1 MPPEK
6 GEHYAYAYGVV
17 CGKYSKL
24 FDYRVMENFIEARG
38 ISEILASLE
47 ATEYE
52 KDIRGDLR
60 KEATTKPLELAL
72 KKHFMRIYD
81 EIALTMPENDRK
93 LLDTIISEELNVR
106 NLKIILRAIH
116 SGMPHE
122 RLMQLVGPS
131 RKDDTELFQNLSKSG
146 SIEEFISGLRNTPY
160 HKALLNEVGAYNE
173 FGNLLPLEAAL
184 DKVLIEKWEEHMIDN
199 NDIKTFVGAKID
211 RINIKNVIK
220 CNIYGIPLQEHVFD
234 GGLQLSKM
242 TFDPMAGAGIDEMS
256 RLVERTIYGNV
267 VREAIEEYKKTGSLT
282 HLDVGLEKIVMS
294 LLEHSSKFNPLSIG
308 SVISFLNLKAKEV
321 NNLITIVIC
330 KSYDIPPKEIKEL
343 MI

>member
-1 MPPEK
+1 MVMGNV
-6 GEHYAYAYGVV
+6 GEYAYTYGVV

-38 ISEILASLE
+38 ISEIIASLE

-60 KEATTKPLELAL
+60 KEDSTAPMEHAL

-81 EIALTMPENDRK
+81 ELAATMPKKDRK
-93 LLDTIISEELNVR
+93 LLDAIIPEELNVR

-131 RKDDTELFQNLSKSG
+131 KKDDAKFFQRLSESK
-146 SIEEFISGLRNTPY
+146 SIEEFISGLKETPY
-160 HKALLNEVGAYNE
+160 HEALSKKMEAYKE

-184 DKVLIEKWEEHMIDN
+184 DKVLIDKWNEHIVKNEE
-199 NDIKTFVGAKID
+199 IKGFVGAKID
-211 RINIKNVIK
+211 LINIKNVIK
-220 CNIYGIPLQEHVFD
+220 CKIYEIPLQDHTFD
-234 GGLQLSKM
+234 GGLYLSKM
-242 TFDPMAGAGIDEMS
+242 NLGPMAGVGIDEVGEMIGH
-256 RLVERTIYGNV
+256 TIYGKV
-267 VREAIEEYKKTGSLT
+267 VRESIEEYKKGGSLM
-282 HLDVGLEKIVMS
+282 HLDIGLEKIVMAI
-294 LLEHSSKFNPLSIG
+294 LENASKFNPLGIG
-308 SVISFLNLKAKEV
+308 SIISFINLKEKEV
-321 NNLITIVIC
+321 KNLTTIVIC